1 MFDSNTPKCSY
12 MELNSDTVNNKEFLL
27 SEYFLF
33 LELEFN
39 AHNIE
44 RNAEHIRKEQYQSS
58 RLKHFYCTSLSGEN

>member
-1 MFDSNTPKCSY
+1 MFDSNTPKYSY

-27 SEYFLF
+27 SKYFLF

-44 RNAEHIRKEQYQSS
+44 RNAEHKRKEQYQNSG
-58 RLKHFYCTSLSGEN
+58 LKHFYCTSL